1 MSETENFRDS
11 YEVLQRHAETLRK
24 ETEPNIDDLLKIVT
38 ESVAAYTVCKR
49 RIDAV
54 EEALKAALAGSGVLS
69 AASEPIAASR
79 PPAPGVRP
87 APSVR
92 PAPARAPS
100 PTPSGFDDMDDDI
113 PF

>member
-11 YEVLQRHAETLRK
+11 YEVLQRHAETLRN
-24 ETEPNIDDLLKIVT
+24 EIEPNIDDLLKIVT

-54 EEALKAALAGSGVLS
+54 EEALKAALAGSGVPS
-69 AASEPIAASR
+69 AASAQIAASR
-79 PPAPGVRP
+79 PPAPSTRP
-87 APSVR
+87 V
-92 PAPARAPS
+92 PARAQMPS
-100 PTPSGFDDMDDDI
+100 SSGFDDMDDDI